1 MLDSHLSSPWSQ
13 SQSVTYMQIFLNKS
27 SINFTPFKTWWETTT
42 LEIKTDFR
50 LFHNRTYTETEN
62 NRKEKTHQ
70 ENWNCKQ
77 TMWKQEVTVSG
88 NGCCFVRK
96 VSPPSVFK
104 HLLFFQI
111 SAFHVIESP
120 IQIVHLSAAQ
130 ESNKW
135 VQITRKVLHS

>member
-1 MLDSHLSSPWSQ
+1 MDAA
-13 SQSVTYMQIFLNKS
+13 
-27 SINFTPFKTWWETTT
+27 
-42 LEIKTDFR
+42 
-50 LFHNRTYTETEN
+50 LF
-62 NRKEKTHQ
+62 
-70 ENWNCKQ
+70 
-77 TMWKQEVTVSG
+77 
-88 NGCCFVRK
+88 RK

-111 SAFHVIESP
+111 SALHVIESP